1 MNIAIVVD
9 DFHGGSGNI
18 AQLLALNLKQNHKVS
33 IILTNEHSEPRYNL
47 ECIDRYSMNLSASGK
62 NKAVGIIGLIKRLG
76 NLIKKD
82 IKANLVI
89 SFIDN
94 NNTMTCFSQF
104 FNKTPIIVA
113 ERSNPLVIFPKSP
126 WDKLRRIAYKRAN
139 VVTVQFKCFDGF
151 DGGRFIKKTRVTS
164 NIVDK
169 PKCVKQNYDC
179 EKVKF
184 VTMGRLAP
192 IKRMDLMIELFDEA
206 AKKCPDIELHIFGD
220 GPEREKLESLI
231 SEKNLCGK
239 VFLDGYC
246 NDVHKTL
253 CDHDVYLMTSRQEGF
268 PNSLSEAMAVGL
280 PSVSFACHEG
290 IDELTESG
298 KSGFAVTEGDRE
310 VFVNKLIAL
319 AENASLRK
327 EMGANAMHIID
338 KYDVDII
345 MKQWQNCIDEAMGK
359 AK

>member
-1 MNIAIVVD
+1 VRIAVVVD
-9 DFHGGSGNI
+9 DFHGGAGNI
-18 AQLLALNLKQNHKVS
+18 AQILALNFAKKHNVS
-33 IILTNEHSEPRYNL
+33 MVLTNKHSDPRYNL
-47 ECIDRYSMNLSASGK
+47 DGINVFCESLSITRK
-62 NKAVGIIGLIKRLG
+62 NKVLGIFDSVKRLG
-76 NLIKKD
+76 KLLKKE
-82 IKANLVI
+82 IKADLII
-89 SFIDN
+89 SFLDN

-113 ERSNPLVIFPKSP
+113 ERSNPLVIFPKAP

-184 VTMGRLAP
+184 VTMGRLAG

-206 AKKCPDIELHIFGD
+206 AKKCPNIELHIFGD

-246 NDVHKTL
+246 NNVHKTL
-253 CDHDVYLMTSRQEGF
+253 CEHDVYLMTSRQEGF

-280 PSVSFACHEG
+280 PSVSFACHDG
-290 IDELTESG
+290 IVELTEGG
-298 KSGFAVTEGDRE
+298 KNGFAVTEGDRE

-327 EMGANAMHIID
+327 QMGTKAMYVSD
-338 KYDVDII
+338 KYNVDII
-345 MKQWQNCIDEAMGK
+345 MKQWHACIDEAMGK

>member
-1 MNIAIVVD
+1 MRIAVVVD
-9 DFHGGSGNI
+9 DFHGGAGNI
-18 AQLLALNLKQNHKVS
+18 AQILALNFAKKHNVS
-33 IILTNEHSEPRYNL
+33 MVLTNKHSDPRYDLDGINVFC
-47 ECIDRYSMNLSASGK
+47 ESLSITRK
-62 NKAVGIIGLIKRLG
+62 NKVLGIFDSVKKLG
-76 NLIKKD
+76 NLLKKE
-82 IKANLVI
+82 IKADLII
-89 SFIDN
+89 SFLDN

-113 ERSNPLVIFPKSP
+113 ERSNPLVIFPKAP

-206 AKKCPDIELHIFGD
+206 AKKCPNIELHIFGD

-280 PSVSFACHEG
+280 SSVSFACHEG
-290 IDELTESG
+290 IDELAEGG
-298 KSGFAVTEGDRE
+298 KSSFAVSEGNKE
-310 VFVNKLIAL
+310 EFVNKMIEL
-319 AENASLRK
+319 AQNVSLRK
-327 EMGANAMHIID
+327 EMGTNAMHIID

-345 MKQWQNCIDEAMGK
+345 MKQWHACIDEAIGN